1 MPEST
6 QSVIEI
12 AIGAVVAVVAMLGF
26 RLREKKTIDD
36 KFGVIH
42 TRTTSLERGL
52 HGFRE
57 EVAKTYPSRAT
68 MKDEIGSLE
77 KNIKLELR
85 AHTAELKNVLEKEIA
100 KTWRAKDDE
109 NKR

>member
-6 QSVIEI
+6 QSVVEI
-12 AIGAVVAVVAMLGF
+12 AIGAVVAVIAMLGF

-36 KFGVIH
+36 KLGVVH
-42 TRTTSLERGL
+42 TRTTNLERGL

-68 MKDEIGSLE
+68 MKDEISSLE
-77 KNIKLELR
+77 KNIKIELR
-85 AHTAELKNVLEKEIA
+85 AHAAELINVIRDEIEKVV
-100 KTWRAKDDE
+100 KK
-109 NKR
+109 